1 MWIVEFRDKDNQTVT
16 LNFKTNKDTPNGNH
30 VLTIPIYNHQLL
42 FTRHKVRGI
51 EFPGG
56 KVECGETPLDAVLRE
71 LYEETGA
78 VAEKCIYIA
87 QYKVNTNDHSTF
99 LKDVFFI
106 EVSHFIET
114 STYYETNGPCLFENV
129 SNIPTDK
136 QSFLIQ
142 DATILKCLERVRALG
157 FYKN

>member
-1 MWIVEFRDKDNQTVT
+1 MWNVEFRDKDNRKVT
-16 LNFKTNKDTPNGNH
+16 LNYKTNKDTPNGNH
-30 VLTIPIYNHQLL
+30 VLTIPTYNNQLL

-56 KVECGETPLDAVLRE
+56 KVEKGETPSEAVLRE

-78 VAEKCIYIA
+78 IARSCCYFA
-87 QYKVNTNDHSTF
+87 QYEVTTNDEELF

-106 EVSHFIET
+106 EVSHFET
-114 STYYETNGPCLFENV
+114 HHTYYETDGPCLFKNV
-129 SNIPTDK
+129 SNISKEK

>member
-1 MWIVEFRDKDNQTVT
+1 MVITYSRFQYIIINSYLLDTKFVE
-16 LNFKTNKDTPNGNH
+16 LNSW
-30 VLTIPIYNHQLL
+30 
-42 FTRHKVRGI
+42 
-51 EFPGG
+51 G
-56 KVECGETPLDAVLRE
+56 KVESGETPLDAVLRE

-136 QSFLIQ
+136 QSF
-142 DATILKCLERVRALG
+142 
-157 FYKN
+157 